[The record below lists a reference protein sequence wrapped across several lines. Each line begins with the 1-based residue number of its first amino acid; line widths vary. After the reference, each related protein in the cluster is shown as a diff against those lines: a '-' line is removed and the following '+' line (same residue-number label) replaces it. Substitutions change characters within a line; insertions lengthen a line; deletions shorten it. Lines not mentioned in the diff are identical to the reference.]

1 MQIKNILSPRFFL
14 GITGLI
20 ISGILIF
27 YFIDIH
33 SFFVEYTIKNLSKDH
48 EINAVTKFKIAAS
61 LGFIILILFTSGI
74 FILFRIPDKLISL
87 LKKTISFEEVRNFFI
102 KDQICEKKAH
112 HFFASIIGPA
122 LGLMLYFYY
131 MFTGKAENEGI
142 MEYLTS
148 YLFLFS
154 IIIFI
159 TAGFKVFKL
168 NQPIQIRKKILLYL
182 TIITAC
188 ITIYYGEEISW
199 GQQIF
204 HWKAEGVFV
213 EYNFQ
218 KETNLHNFFNPLFR
232 YLYPIAGMSIFLVL
246 FFLWQ
251 FSVKSSNYIV
261 DLFIPHRSLFF
272 LIFLLACTTFL
283 DYREISEEI
292 FSLFCLFYSFRILMC
307 IKYPAKA
314 ISLKE

>member
-1 MQIKNILSPRFFL
+1 MKLKKILTPRIFF
-14 GITGLI
+14 GIAGLL

-27 YFIDIH
+27 YFKDLY
-33 SFFVEYTIKNLSKDH
+33 SFFVEYTIKSLSKDH
-48 EINAVTKFKIAAS
+48 EINAVTRFKLAAT
-61 LGFIILILFTSGI
+61 LGFIILFFFTSGI
-74 FILFRIPDKLISL
+74 FILFRIPDKLISF
-87 LKKTISFEEVRNFFI
+87 LKKTISFEEIKNFFLDDPI
-102 KDQICEKKAH
+102 GDKKTY
-112 HFFASIIGPA
+112 HFYAAVLGPLIGF
-122 LGLMLYFYY
+122 LLYFYY

-154 IIIFI
+154 IIILVV
-159 TAGFKVFKL
+159 AGFNINKL
-168 NQPIQIRKKILLYL
+168 NKPLLTRKKI
-182 TIITAC
+182 IIFLVVITSC

-218 KETNLHNFFNPLFR
+218 KETNLHNFFNPIFR
-232 YLYPIAGMSIFLVL
+232 YLYPIAGMSVFMVL

-251 FSVKSSNYIV
+251 FSVKNSNYIFA
-261 DLFIPHRSLFF
+261 LFIPHRSLFF

-292 FSLFCLFYSFRILMC
+292 FSLFCLFYSIRIFMC
-307 IKYPAKA
+307 IKYPPKA
-314 ISLKE
+314 FI